1 MRIPTLMATK
11 RLLQNILMALFLLAL
26 LVIGFRLWPHPPLS
40 QGLPLST
47 AYYDRHGTLLRLS
60 LANDDRYRLWTP
72 LEEISHW

>member
-40 QGLPLST
+40 
-47 AYYDRHGTLLRLS
+47 
-60 LANDDRYRLWTP
+60 
-72 LEEISHW
+72 